1 MFCTLEIERENRTHS
16 WMDRSC
22 LGCVRQDSTWTQSR
36 WKQTPVC
43 LQQSHVCLYGALLLS
58 VPVAESL
65 RDLTETI
72 CPLTF
77 SRTSM
82 YRPELWAQR
91 WTLGQLAALPL
102 PAGPLLFRGRSC
114 TFLSSECVN
123 LYTWCE
129 NSSINVYHEN
139 WTKAKKCLF
148 KMMIIIIIWVCKLLT
163 HLVNLSKPHLWKR
176 TDEKSNWGQLR
187 FWISY
192 F

>member
-1 MFCTLEIERENRTHS
+1 MEQ
-16 WMDRSC
+16 SC
-22 LGCVRQDSTWTQSR
+22 LGCVRQYSTWTQSR
-36 WKQTPVC
+36 WTLSRLSPARPWSLSVY
-43 LQQSHVCLYGALLLS
+43 LSGARLLS
-58 VPVAESL
+58 VPVAESIK
-65 RDLTETI
+65 TI
-72 CPLTF
+72 CPVNFGLT
-77 SRTSM
+77 
-82 YRPELWAQR
+82 YVPELWAQR